1 MLESLPLLRALRHPW
16 STMTAAHHTADV
28 WSHAIKWVQAISGQ
42 TAWNM
47 HDGANKQTVETRV
60 GRWLCPPSHLQ
71 KAGLA
76 FVLHFLALLRSSANH
91 PAGVIIPAFYW
102 RHQEMDW
109 GAHPTGDEGHCPSQS
124 PMMCCHVFGGDTW
137 VWSLYRKVSSGRSS
151 GRCLLFRLKIDNAI
165 IQVSVK
171 RKICFQRK
179 MTCHLYISPFFI
191 PERPFPTMVLVYV
204 RSVFWI
210 CSALSYSAQTEWGTS

>member
-102 RHQEMDW
+102 RRQEMDW
-109 GAHPTGDEGHCPSQS
+109 GTHPTGDEGHCSSQS

-137 VWSLYRKVSSGRSS
+137 VWLLYGKVSSRRSF
-151 GRCLLFRLKIDNAI
+151 GRCLLFRLKVGNAI
-165 IQVSVK
+165 IQVWKYVFRGKWPAIFTPAPSSSQRGLFQLWFWSMSVQ
-171 RKICFQRK
+171 CFG
-179 MTCHLYISPFFI
+179 F
-191 PERPFPTMVLVYV
+191 VLHYHILHRQYEGWVN
-204 RSVFWI
+204 I
-210 CSALSYSAQTEWGTS
+210 A